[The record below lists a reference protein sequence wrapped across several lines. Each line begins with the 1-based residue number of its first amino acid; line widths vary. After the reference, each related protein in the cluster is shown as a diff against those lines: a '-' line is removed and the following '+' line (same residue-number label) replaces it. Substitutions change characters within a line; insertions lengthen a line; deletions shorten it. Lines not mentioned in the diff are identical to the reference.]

1 MGRDLRHAWRRLRQQ
16 HSLSAVMVGTL
27 ALALAAGL
35 VAFSVFSTLL
45 LQPLPYPRPNGLV
58 RVRAATSMATS
69 MEVPGGARGGAARGS
84 DGSLSAPDFLDLRD
98 QTRGQLALASYFP
111 NVATLAGG
119 APPQHIAYAN
129 VSGNFFAVLGVA
141 PARGR
146 PLRLADETPALPEV
160 AVLSD
165 GLWRQRYGADPR
177 ILGRGINLDN
187 RYLTVVGV
195 MPAGF
200 DFPAA
205 TELWAPEPFSNPL
218 LGRRGARFLQAV
230 ARLPAGGALAP
241 AAAAL
246 NRTAAQLAVT
256 YPNTDSGLAMTVMPL
271 GEALTLPYRA
281 TLWLLLLAG
290 LLLFGVAGAN
300 VANLRLAEAVG
311 RRREMAIRASLGAGR
326 PRLVAQLVTEAAL
339 LASLAGVVG
348 WLLAAAVLPLVRA
361 WRPMELPQLAAA
373 TLDGRVLIFALVI
386 VAATTIGVGL
396 APAWEALHW
405 RRGRSLQAALRADS
419 SASRFQSWVA
429 GAEVAITVVLLAG
442 AGLLLQSV
450 RRLNAVTPGFDAHQ
464 VLTFRASLLYNNIA
478 ELDAGAAYFRQLN
491 QRLQVLPGVASAA
504 WTSNLPLG
512 PDQPQL
518 HFYVPGTSAAGLREV
533 ERPAATVARV
543 LPGYFRTLRIPL
555 RGRDFTGSDQLGSR
569 RVVIVSQNLARDWYP
584 SGDALGAAIAWG
596 SGATAITADIV
607 GIAGDVRQ
615 EALSTPP
622 GWTIYAAYAQSPVGD
637 MSAVVRAAAGDPAH
651 LIPELRQAAAGL
663 NPEIPL
669 YQFAA
674 LDAPVRRATA
684 PARFRATLLLI
695 MGLLALVLAAAG
707 IYSLLAQNVARRTR
721 EIGVRMALG
730 ANAAQVRGL
739 ILAQALRLM
748 VGGALVGL
756 SATAALALAL
766 PHWLYG
772 VHPGDPLVFAAV
784 LALLI
789 ATGLVAS
796 YLPARHAT
804 KVDPVITLRCE

>member
-69 MEVPGGARGGAARGS
+69 MEAPGGARGGAARGS

-241 AAAAL
+241 AVAAL

-796 YLPARHAT
+796 YLPARQAT

>member
-1 MGRDLRHAWRRLRQQ
+1 LVHDFVQVSWVTAVGRDLRQASRRLRHQ
-16 HSLSAVMVGTL
+16 HSLSVVMVGTL

-45 LQPLPYPRPNGLV
+45 LRPLPYPRPDELV
-58 RVRAATSMATS
+58 SVSASA
-69 MEVPGGARGGAARGS
+69 PGSGG
-84 DGSLSAPDFLDLRD
+84 GSLSAPDFLDLRD
-98 QTRGQLALASYFP
+98 QTRGQLSLASYFP

-119 APPQHIAYAN
+119 APPQHIAYTN

-146 PLRLADETPALPEV
+146 ALRLSDEALALPEV

-165 GLWRQRYGADPR
+165 GLWRQRYGGDPQ

-187 RYLTVVGV
+187 RFLTVVGV

-200 DFPAA
+200 DFPAG
-205 TELWAPEPFSNPL
+205 TELWAPEPFSNAL
-218 LGRRGARFLQAV
+218 LARRSARFLQCL
-230 ARLPAGGALAP
+230 ARLPAGGGLAP

-246 NRTAAQLAVT
+246 NRAAAQLAVT
-256 YPNTDSGLAMTVMPL
+256 YPDTDSGLAITVTNL

-326 PRLVAQLVTEAAL
+326 PRLVAQLLTEAAL
-339 LASLAGVVG
+339 LAALAGAVG
-348 WLLAAAVLPLVRA
+348 WLLAAASLPLVRA
-361 WRPMELPQLAAA
+361 WRPLELPQLAAIA
-373 TLDGRVLIFALVI
+373 LDGRVLVFALGV
-386 VAATTIGVGL
+386 VAATALGVGL

-405 RRGRSLQAALRADS
+405 RRGRSLQAALRADG
-419 SASRFQSWVA
+419 SASRFQYWVA

-450 RRLNAVTPGFDAHQ
+450 RRLNAVVPGFDAHQ
-464 VLTFRASLLYNNIA
+464 VLTFRASLLYNNID

-491 QRLQVLPGVASAA
+491 QRLQTLPGVASAG

-512 PDQPQL
+512 PDQSQL
-518 HFYVPGTSAAGLREV
+518 HFYVPGTSAAGWREV
-533 ERPAATVARV
+533 ERPVATVARV

-555 RGRDFTGSDQLGSR
+555 RGRDFTGSDQRGSG
-569 RVVIVSQNLARDWYP
+569 RVVIVSQNLARAWYP

-596 SGATAITADIV
+596 RGSTAMTARIV

-615 EALSTPP
+615 EALAAPA
-622 GWTIYAAYAQSPVGD
+622 GWTIYAAYEQSPVGD
-637 MSAVVRAAAGDPAH
+637 MSAVVRAARGNPAD
-651 LIPELRQAAAGL
+651 LVPELRRAAAAL

-669 YQFAA
+669 YQFAP
-674 LDAPVRRATA
+674 LDAPLRRATA
-684 PARFRATLLLI
+684 PADFRATLLLI

-730 ANAAQVRGL
+730 ASAAQVRSL
-739 ILAQALRLM
+739 IMAQALRLM
-748 VGGALVGL
+748 VGGALLGL
-756 SATAALALAL
+756 IATAALAMAL

-772 VHPGDPLVFAAV
+772 VHPGDPLVVAAV

-796 YLPARHAT
+796 YLPARQAT